1 MGRARTIRR
10 VQDADVAGKRVL
22 VRVDYNVPMEGTT
35 IKDDSRIRASLPT
48 LDLLR
53 KRGAV
58 VILATH
64 LGRPDGV
71 ATPELRLDPIGKH
84 LATLVARPVTKLDD
98 CVGDGVLRAV
108 RAAEAGDLVLLE
120 NVRFH
125 REEEENNPAF
135 SDALAALADVY
146 VDDAFGTAHRAHAS
160 TVGVA
165 ERRPAYAGLLVQQE
179 VDMLSRLLYDP
190 ERPYVAIVGGKKAS
204 DKLGVLRDLV
214 SRVDAILIG
223 GGVAFTFLAALG
235 ADVGDS
241 RVDRDLFADIEAI
254 ARLAAERGTEIVLP
268 VDAVLAP
275 SLTTSAGATV
285 GDAAKIGRGL
295 CGFDIGPKTVAR
307 FAEIIARARSI
318 VWAGPMGAFETPAFS
333 AGTRGVAEAVASSG
347 AFSVIG
353 GGETGEAIEEMG
365 LSDRV
370 SFVSTGGGAC
380 LSYLRGKT
388 LPALAVLEERVGRA

>member
-1 MGRARTIRR
+1 MGRAMTIRR
-10 VQDADVAGKRVL
+10 IQDAEVVGKRVL

-48 LDLLR
+48 IDLLR

-58 VILATH
+58 VVLATH
-64 LGRPDGV
+64 LGRPDGA
-71 ATPELRLDPIGKH
+71 ATPELRLDPIGKR
-84 LATLVARPVTKLDD
+84 LATLAGCPVKKLDD
-98 CVGDGVLRAV
+98 CVGDAVLQAV
-108 RAAEAGDLVLLE
+108 RAAKAGDLILLE

-125 REEEENNPAF
+125 REEEENAPAF
-135 SDALAALADVY
+135 SDALASLADVY

-165 ERRPAYAGLLVQQE
+165 ERRPAYAGLLVQRE
-179 VDMLSRLLYDP
+179 VDMLSRLLHDP

-214 SRVDAILIG
+214 SRVDEILVG

-241 RVDRDLFADIEAI
+241 RVDPDLFSDIEAI
-254 ARLAAERGTEIVLP
+254 ARLAAERGTDIVLP

-275 SLTTSAGATV
+275 SLTAPSEVTV
-285 GDAAKIGRGL
+285 GDAAKIGPGL

-307 FAEIIARARSI
+307 FGETIARARSI
-318 VWAGPMGAFETPAFS
+318 VWAGPMGAFETPAFA
-333 AGTRGVAEAVASSG
+333 AGTRSVAEAVAASG

-365 LSDRV
+365 LSDKV
-370 SFVSTGGGAC
+370 SFISTGGGAC

-388 LPALAVLEERVGRA
+388 LPALAVLEEQVG